1 MPGRNR
7 VERITGKEIKAGSK
21 RRRVRRI
28 RFLIKKFY
36 KYLYFQY
43 YNEKRR
49 YFMEDTVERV
59 LKIKEKVADLS
70 DKKIR
75 IEERFKSEKASLEKL
90 IEKITSSGYDPKKL
104 TEIKN
109 EKQELLQKALAEIE
123 EKTKNVEQKLSAIE
137 V

>member
-1 MPGRNR
+1 
-7 VERITGKEIKAGSK
+7 
-21 RRRVRRI
+21 
-28 RFLIKKFY
+28 
-36 KYLYFQY
+36 
-43 YNEKRR
+43 
-49 YFMEDTVERV
+49 MEDTVERV

>member
-1 MPGRNR
+1 
-7 VERITGKEIKAGSK
+7 
-21 RRRVRRI
+21 
-28 RFLIKKFY
+28 
-36 KYLYFQY
+36 
-43 YNEKRR
+43 
-49 YFMEDTVERV
+49 MEDTVERV

-137 V
+137 VS

>member
-1 MPGRNR
+1 MD
-7 VERITGKEIKAGSK
+7 
-21 RRRVRRI
+21 
-28 RFLIKKFY
+28 
-36 KYLYFQY
+36 
-43 YNEKRR
+43 
-49 YFMEDTVERV
+49 DTVERV

-75 IEERFKSEKASLEKL
+75 IEERFKSEKANLEKL

-123 EKTKNVEQKLSAIE
+123 EKTKVVEQKLSAIE
-137 V
+137 I

>member
-1 MPGRNR
+1 MD
-7 VERITGKEIKAGSK
+7 
-21 RRRVRRI
+21 
-28 RFLIKKFY
+28 
-36 KYLYFQY
+36 
-43 YNEKRR
+43 
-49 YFMEDTVERV
+49 DTVERV

-75 IEERFKSEKASLEKL
+75 IEERFKSEKANLEKL

-123 EKTKNVEQKLSAIE
+123 EKTKIVEQKLSAIE

>member
-1 MPGRNR
+1 MD
-7 VERITGKEIKAGSK
+7 
-21 RRRVRRI
+21 
-28 RFLIKKFY
+28 
-36 KYLYFQY
+36 
-43 YNEKRR
+43 
-49 YFMEDTVERV
+49 DTVERV

-75 IEERFKSEKASLEKL
+75 IEERFKSEKANLEKL

-123 EKTKNVEQKLSAIE
+123 EKTKVVEQKLSAIE

>member
-1 MPGRNR
+1 M
-7 VERITGKEIKAGSK
+7 
-21 RRRVRRI
+21 
-28 RFLIKKFY
+28 Y
-36 KYLYFQY
+36 
-43 YNEKRR
+43 
-49 YFMEDTVERV
+49 DTVERV

-75 IEERFKSEKASLEKL
+75 IEERFKSEKANLEKL

-123 EKTKNVEQKLSAIE
+123 EKTKVVEQKLSAIE